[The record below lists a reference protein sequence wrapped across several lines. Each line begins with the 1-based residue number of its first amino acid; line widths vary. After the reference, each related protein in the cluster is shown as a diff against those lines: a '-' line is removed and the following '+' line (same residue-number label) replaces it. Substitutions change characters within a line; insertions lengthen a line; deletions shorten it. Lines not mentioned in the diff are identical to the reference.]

1 MGNAAVQA
9 GKRATYPAYKPSG
22 APWLGD
28 VPEHWEVRRLK
39 YSADLINQKVD
50 GAEAD
55 LPYMG
60 LEHIESWTGKR
71 QGQNGDASSDGQAN
85 LFRRGDVLFGKL
97 RPYLTKAYAAD
108 SEGICT
114 GELLVL
120 RPKAVEQKFLLDY
133 VLNPDFV
140 TIVDS
145 STYGAKMPRAN
156 WDFIGNLPA
165 LIPPLVEQKAIAAF
179 LDRETARTDALIE
192 RKRRQIELLQEKRSA
207 LISHAATKGLDPH
220 APMKDSGIDWLGQI
234 PKHWRIV
241 PLKYSLLPR
250 GGAIKT
256 GPFGSQLLSSDMASG
271 DVKVYNQRNVLDRDF
286 LSGENYVSDDKY
298 EELKSFTVFP
308 QGVLITTRGT
318 IGRCALLPD
327 NAERG
332 ILHPC
337 LMRVQPNPLITSPEY
352 VALLIQDSGIVLLQ
366 LQLLSNAT
374 TIEVIYSESLKSVRL
389 PLPPASEQQAI
400 LTYVTREAERHDAL
414 ISKVQDSI
422 DVLREHRTT
431 LISAAVTGKI
441 DVRGEVA

>member
-1 MGNAAVQA
+1 MGNAAVKA

-22 APWLGD
+22 APWLGN
-28 VPEHWEVRRLK
+28 VPEHWEVCRLK

-71 QGQNGDASSDGQAN
+71 LGQNGNASSDGQAN

-97 RPYLTKAYAAD
+97 RPYLAKAYAAD

-165 LIPPLVEQKAIAAF
+165 LIPPLDEQKAIAAF
-179 LDRETARTDALIE
+179 LDRETARIDALIE
-192 RKRRQIELLQEKRSA
+192 KKQRQIELLQEKRSA
-207 LISHAATKGLDPH
+207 LISHAVTKGLDPN
-220 APMKDSGIDWLGQI
+220 APMKDSGIDGLEGIPAHWGLMRLKFLTPQVTVGIVITPSKYYEDSGVPCLRSLNVRPDHLTENDLVFISPVSNELLGKSKLRAGDLVVVRTGKPGTAAVVDERFDGANCI
-234 PKHWRIV
+234 DLIIV
-241 PLKYSLLPR
+241 RKSGRFDSRFMCYVLNSELSLVQYVA
-250 GGAIKT
+250 GTSGAIQGHFNIET
-256 GPFGSQLLSSDMASG
+256 ASNMLIP
-271 DVKVYNQRNVLDRDF
+271 VPPLDEQMRIRERLDLEVGKLKRLGEKIEESIKRLRD
-286 LSGENYVSDDKY
+286 
-298 EELKSFTVFP
+298 
-308 QGVLITTRGT
+308 
-318 IGRCALLPD
+318 
-327 NAERG
+327 
-332 ILHPC
+332 
-337 LMRVQPNPLITSPEY
+337 
-352 VALLIQDSGIVLLQ
+352 
-366 LQLLSNAT
+366 
-374 TIEVIYSESLKSVRL
+374 
-389 PLPPASEQQAI
+389 
-400 LTYVTREAERHDAL
+400 
-414 ISKVQDSI
+414 
-422 DVLREHRTT
+422 HRSA

-441 DVRGEVA
+441 DVRVEVTSG

>member
-1 MGNAAVQA
+1 MGNGTTVQA

-22 APWLGD
+22 TPWLGD

-71 QGQNGDASSDGQAN
+71 LGQNGDASSDGQAN

-97 RPYLTKAYAAD
+97 RPYLAKAYAAD

-156 WDFIGNLPA
+156 WDFIGNLPT
-165 LIPPLVEQKAIAAF
+165 LIPPLDEQKAIAAF
-179 LDRETARTDALIE
+179 LDRETARIDALIE
-192 RKRRQIELLQEKRSA
+192 KKQRQIELLQEKRSA
-207 LISHAATKGLDPH
+207 LISHAVTKGLDPN
-220 APMKDSGIDWLGQI
+220 APMKDSDIEWLGQI
-234 PKHWRIV
+234 PKHWEIRRLKFLLDAMIDTEHKTV
-241 PLKYSLLPR
+241 PFYEDGEYLVVRTSN
-250 GGAIKT
+250 
-256 GPFGSQLLSSDMASG
+256 
-271 DVKVYNQRNVLDRDF
+271 VRNGTLVLD
-286 LSGENYVSDDKY
+286 GAKY
-298 EELKSFTVFP
+298 TDVDGYREW
-308 QGVLITTRGT
+308 TR
-318 IGRCALLPD
+318 
-327 NAERG
+327 RG
-332 ILHPC
+332 KPRAGDILF
-337 LMRVQPNPLITSPEY
+337 
-352 VALLIQDSGIVLLQ
+352 
-366 LQLLSNAT
+366 
-374 TIEVIYSESLKSVRL
+374 
-389 PLPPASEQQAI
+389 
-400 LTYVTREAERHDAL
+400 TREAPAGEACRVPSEYPCCIGQRMVLFRVRQDRLNDRFGVYSIYSGLASVFIRLLSQGSTVAHFNMRDIGSIPMLAPSVDEQIRIADWLDHQCER
-414 ISKVQDSI
+414 ISTLVEAVESSI
-422 DVLREHRTT
+422 EKLKEHRTA

-441 DVRGEVA
+441 DVRQRTD